1 MKKFI
6 VLYQSTTSAEEQMA
20 KAPPEQAK
28 AGMDMWMQWAKKA
41 GAALVEMGAPLGNAA
56 QVDRGG
62 STSKGKTQV
71 SGYSILQA
79 ASLKDVAKILEGHP
93 HFMMPG
99 NTIEVLEALEMPG
112 M

>member
-6 VLYQSTTSAEEQMA
+6 VLYQSTTSAQEQMA

-41 GAALVEMGAPLGNAA
+41 GSAVVDLGAPLGNAA
-56 QVDRGG
+56 AVDKSGAP
-62 STSKGKTQV
+62 SKGKTQV
-71 SGYSILQA
+71 SGYSIMQA
-79 ASLKDVAKILEGHP
+79 ASLKDLAKILEGHP

-99 NTIEVLEALEMPG
+99 NTIEVLEALSMPG